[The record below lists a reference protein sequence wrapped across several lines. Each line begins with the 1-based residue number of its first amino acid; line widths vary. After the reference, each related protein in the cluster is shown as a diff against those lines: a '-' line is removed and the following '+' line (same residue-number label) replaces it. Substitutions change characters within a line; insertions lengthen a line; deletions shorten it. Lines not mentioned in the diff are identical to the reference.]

1 MTHFVPFSR
10 DQAFLLPPDVRD
22 WLPPDDVAHFVA
34 AAVDRVPLAAFEVRA
49 VPGGK
54 AQYHPRLLLALLIYC
69 VRVVTTPSSETP
81 RH

>member
-22 WLPPDDVAHFVA
+22 WLPPDDVAHFVV
-34 AAVDRVPLAAFEVRA
+34 AAVDRVPLDAFEVRA

-54 AQYHPRLLLALLIYC
+54 ALLSAS
-69 VRVVTTPSSETP
+69 TS
-81 RH
+81 